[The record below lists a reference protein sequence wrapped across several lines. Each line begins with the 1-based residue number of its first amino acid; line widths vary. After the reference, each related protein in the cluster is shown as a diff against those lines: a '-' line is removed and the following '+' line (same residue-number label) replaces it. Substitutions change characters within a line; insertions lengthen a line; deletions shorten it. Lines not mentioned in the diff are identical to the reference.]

1 MRSALFLAHVGTVV
15 MLTLIGGDVVLVL
28 TIPSK
33 WRKLFNDSQVE
44 VTGRE
49 LTRLIREDLM
59 LPIQM

>member
-15 MLTLIGGDVVLVL
+15 MLTLIGGDVVL

>member
-15 MLTLIGGDVVLVL
+15 MLTLIGGDVVL

-33 WRKLFNDSQVE
+33 WRKLCNDSQVE
-44 VTGRE
+44 VTCRE

>member
-15 MLTLIGGDVVLVL
+15 MLTLIGGDVVL
-28 TIPSK
+28 TISSK